1 MIKTLYILFVLALM
15 SCSRQVHK
23 ASSETMKDVNQQS
36 NSVDTS
42 TSFYVKEQSQTV
54 KYGDR
59 LHGSFFIPIESVKAP
74 DSDSSKG
81 ELVAIDSIVSDG
93 IKLRFSVSNVKGGLK
108 ANVEAIA
115 KPVSLT
121 NSVKESVKVE
131 NGISAS
137 SFSGT
142 TEKSKSS
149 NKQVENE
156 GFPWKLIIFL
166 ITFII
171 ISIILIN
178 KKFENENSKKR

>member
-1 MIKTLYILFVLALM
+1 MIVVALM

-23 ASSETMKDVNQQS
+23 ASSETMKQVNQS
-36 NSVDTS
+36 TSSVDTS
-42 TSFYVKEQSQTV
+42 SSWYVKEQSSTT

-59 LHGSFFIPIESVKAP
+59 LSGSFFIPSEYVKAP
-74 DSDSSKG
+74 DSDTSKG

-115 KPVSLT
+115 KPVSTT
-121 NSVKESVKVE
+121 NTIKESLKVE

-137 SFSGT
+137 SFSAT
-142 TEKSKSS
+142 TEKTKES
-149 NKQVENE
+149 NKQVESE
-156 GFPWKLIIFL
+156 GFPWKLTIIL
-166 ITFII
+166 IVLVI

-178 KKFENENSKKR
+178 KKFDNEKKQ